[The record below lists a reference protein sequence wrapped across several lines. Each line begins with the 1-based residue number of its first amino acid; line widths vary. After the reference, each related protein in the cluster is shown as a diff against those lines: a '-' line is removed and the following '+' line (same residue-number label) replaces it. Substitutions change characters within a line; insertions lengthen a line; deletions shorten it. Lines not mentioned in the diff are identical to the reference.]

1 MDPTR
6 PARVEPIKIFEA
18 IDDFGVTN
26 LFGSPALLRRLAQGG
41 KDLSR
46 RLPTLKRVI
55 SAGAPVSAKIL
66 EQLVPLL
73 DRPAQV
79 YTPYGATESLPV
91 ASIGSGD
98 VLGETRHATDKGMGV
113 CVGRPV
119 MGIDARIIELR
130 DDPITTWSDDLLVPD
145 GEIGEIVVAGP
156 VVTREYF
163 NRPEANRL
171 AKITDRARPAFYH
184 RMGDVGYR
192 DNQGRLWFC
201 GRKSH
206 RVILAEETLF
216 TIPCESIFNAH
227 PAVARSALVGV
238 TRKGQVEPVIC
249 VEPLRHMSRSEQGR
263 VRQELL
269 ERGAAFPHTWRIK
282 TILFHPSFPVD
293 IRHNAKIFR
302 EKLAVWAARRVS

>member
-1 MDPTR
+1 
-6 PARVEPIKIFEA
+6 
-18 IDDFGVTN
+18 
-26 LFGSPALLRRLAQGG
+26 
-41 KDLSR
+41 
-46 RLPTLKRVI
+46 
-55 SAGAPVSAKIL
+55 
-66 EQLVPLL
+66 
-73 DRPAQV
+73 
-79 YTPYGATESLPV
+79 
-91 ASIGSGD
+91 
-98 VLGETRHATDKGMGV
+98 
-113 CVGRPV
+113 
-119 MGIDARIIELR
+119 
-130 DDPITTWSDDLLVPD
+130 
-145 GEIGEIVVAGP
+145 
-156 VVTREYF
+156 VTREYF

-238 TRKGQVEPVIC
+238 TRKGQVVPVIC
-249 VEPLRHMSRSEQGR
+249 VEPLRRISRLEQRR